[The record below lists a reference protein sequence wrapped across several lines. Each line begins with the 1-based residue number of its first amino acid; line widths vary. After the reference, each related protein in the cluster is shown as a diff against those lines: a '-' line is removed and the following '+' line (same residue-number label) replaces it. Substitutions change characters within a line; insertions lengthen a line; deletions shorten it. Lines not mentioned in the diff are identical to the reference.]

1 VVACISFERQGVL
14 FRGSGVMSKLILEA
28 GVYRRL
34 LVFLFTSQR
43 ISAEELLQILRVV
56 KGSSDPLHYNRMM
69 SGMLSALLDRAG
81 F

>member
-1 VVACISFERQGVL
+1 
-14 FRGSGVMSKLILEA
+14 MSKLIIEA

-43 ISAEELLQILRVV
+43 ISAEELLRILRVV
-56 KGSSDPLHYNRMM
+56 KGSCDPFYYNGMM